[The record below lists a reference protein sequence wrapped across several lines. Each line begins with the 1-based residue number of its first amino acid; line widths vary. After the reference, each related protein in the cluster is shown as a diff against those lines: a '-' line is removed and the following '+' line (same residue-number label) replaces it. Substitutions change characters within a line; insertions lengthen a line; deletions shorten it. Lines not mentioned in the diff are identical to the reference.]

1 MPIQHTTTSRTISR
15 SRAQSRRKRSFRR
28 DFPGKLIHQAAI
40 YSNYELLKDLIQGAQ
55 KKFINDKDSFGR
67 TALHAVCAADLEERK
82 ASVKCVE
89 LLLQCGAEPNTSA
102 NDRYHCFTPLHLA
115 ARDGKM
121 ETMKL
126 LLDFGAD
133 IEIKDSE
140 HCKPMD
146 VANKNCRKKCA
157 DFLHDIQDEREKLRK
172 EVEPQILQ
180 ACADG
185 NLSEL
190 KALLKRVGLA
200 AINKDYQEGVT
211 PLFKASCNGHLEVVN
226 YLIDRGASG
235 RANDSGCKWTPLYA
249 ACLYGY
255 TKIAEVLM
263 KYFPS
268 MAGDITQDQQ
278 LPLHAA
284 AAGGYT
290 EIVKLLLYYD
300 YSVINEKG
308 KTKLHQKTSSNLKA
322 YKGGLPFHIN
332 LCNINGQT
340 SLYLA
345 SAAGHVEVVKT
356 LLEFQPN
363 RRKHHSMPFTNSTR
377 KKPFVDVNTYTV
389 VGQTPLHAAVLS
401 WNVEIT
407 SLLLKYGADVN
418 APIQSLFCLFDNTES
433 KRISPKFS
441 EKVFFTKENSSLL
454 FEACSAFDY
463 KLEIITLLLKHGA
476 KDTEGK
482 ALLSAL
488 LSRRDDIVRVM
499 LGHSGV
505 HPDSEFTVN
514 SDCLAEFKAA
524 SCAVTVDQLGTEPL
538 EKRSG
543 KSVKESSNHAPH
555 YSKMAQQLKDGG
567 RSISRDRRRTVA
579 IPKRLVS
586 NSASFD
592 VPVAIDWH
600 DMELILIETDWLV
613 EASLRYNITLQ
624 NYEVSPGIQHP
635 ALSAITRIDI
645 SDNSLSELPLV
656 IFQLPS
662 LHVLNAAKNKISKL
676 PIGKSKKETVKVEKS
691 DKRHTVASI
700 LSTAV
705 KNPPEVQEVIWN
717 CPMLTQI
724 DLNNNW
730 LEKLPAVM
738 FHLPSLETLNVHG
751 NKLKQL
757 PFDMWMASK
766 LKNLDLSKNKLEE
779 LPSNIL
785 DGLDDSQT
793 FHSSTASHK
802 DKKQSNEFTLDMN
815 DFKKERDEDGDSG
828 MEEGDKFRPIHNYSE
843 SSSRTAK
850 KGRTLTETSEQSTT
864 SSNSE
869 VFGNEKPKRKHTL
882 LNVRRHQLW
891 STSSLGYDEVDEEPI
906 SADEVNCLEVL
917 NLSKNQLT
925 KIPTGL
931 PCLAPKLSKL
941 ILSENKITD
950 FGPINKFPA
959 GLVDLEVSNNL
970 ITSMTVTCRRAGS
983 LSRKDSILKMLHVN
997 PSVDNEK
1004 KISDLLGIEPCCSP
1018 AIQSQ
1023 QNVHL
1028 MAPGGMGDSRRDSK
1042 DGQSISSPLQSPPA
1056 VSLQY
1061 CKHRRHRVLANLRT
1075 LDLTNNNIKQLQV
1088 VSRTE
1093 EINFSED
1100 KELEDSGEHDQS
1112 CVSLCFPVEDK
1123 TELQKEV
1130 PKIVT
1135 NHPSP
1140 SDDITLLFP
1149 DLAFLAVSNNNLTE
1163 VPKDIQYLTKLSNL
1177 RIDGN
1182 ELVTTLPP
1190 EMGRLQNLYDLKVDG
1205 CSLTEPLSSMTSN
1218 LLVKDVLGYLR
1229 CILDDAKPYARM
1241 KLMFVGKACIG
1252 KTTLLNELRREG
1264 SGPYGNQSP
1273 ESFAERQGNTH
1284 IGGKTL
1290 KGNHLSTV
1298 GVDVSE
1304 WTYCKKKS
1312 KYGKVTFSTW
1322 DFGGQQEFYA
1332 THQYF
1337 LTKRSLYLVLWK
1349 LTDGEKGINE
1359 LQQWL
1364 VNIQARAPNSP
1375 VIIVGTHLDV
1385 LRSGPRYSRDYLMD
1399 LTRKVNERFIDIA
1412 HPQDLGLPDV
1422 RAFVPVNCVRGSSVT
1437 KLRDTIYDTAFSI
1450 TGRDKRDREP
1460 LLKHPVPTSYLALE
1474 KAIAYLAAERRD
1486 EKKEP
1491 VLTTTEYRTEVTHVM
1506 QMQSQVSFHDK
1517 EELMQATRFLHNNG
1531 ILLHYEDAMLADYY
1545 FLDPQWLCDTLAK
1558 VVTIPEINPC
1568 VKSGVMKIDDLKM
1581 KFQSS
1586 GVKHY
1591 ILSLLNKFE
1600 VAVAFDSEHL
1610 LIPSLLPQEGEMI
1623 CIPVNRENI
1632 NITQEFLPLQ
1642 SQIETARVG
1651 IKSLHLP
1658 SPKPV
1663 PPERDQTFFQT
1674 TTSSILA
1681 IAHEVSARFSSPAA
1695 PEDGIKRNG
1704 FKTLFPQNKR
1714 PRSTSPILVRRT
1726 DENAADQYQAV
1737 FSTQPIPETEGPGFS
1752 LTAGENPYAVIRR
1765 LFFLQYIPS
1774 GFWSRVISRF
1784 LSDQIL
1790 NSIIETLYTLPKNA
1804 EESFGEDI
1812 HQKWSSGLM
1821 WMCWQTGIELSLHG
1835 VPLFH
1840 VKEINKES
1848 LLGCVFKKERRP
1860 DTVQVLVSTIDGQ
1873 DRTVSTSRLGQLEI
1887 LIPNQ
1892 ILSVQKEQL
1901 STTTPS
1907 SAASSSGSSIC
1918 GSLSTDSDIEVLPSL
1933 EIASRLLAAIV
1944 DLLDVLLENFYPTL
1958 YEPLGQTFEGELLI
1972 TRIVPCI
1979 RCWIDYNKT
1988 IVEDVDETD
1997 WEVVDWNPDDIQQA
2011 LHEEGVSPKPVR
2023 RTPKTEIQSMLRQ
2036 HCPRLYKG
2044 KKENTIWTISSPI
2057 NGKLQLPLS
2066 NYDHSLKR
2074 TQNENGK
2081 KKTSKDSSNTDN
2093 DDSGIDAPELP
2104 GGTPEVVVQNP
2115 TIEKSRSSTKRAKVG
2130 GLLLP
2135 EQAIQVAIDENNQ
2148 RSIAETR
2155 SASKDKF
2162 IKNFSPK
2169 TTPSHTPK
2177 SLTPDK
2183 ERRSLEFSACFRLGS
2198 FSDTEG
2204 PYKVYGFLFEELVLR
2219 GMKYEEVKC
2228 PNHGRILLKNIAP
2241 DVVYHDLGPG
2251 KLIDKSNLEV
2261 AKLLGIGSFGFVYKG
2276 HMVQEDQMSEIPVA
2290 IKMLQPYPPGQG
2302 ASNTIKQRYEMNDSK
2317 WHRDPLRNSCEAY
2330 HTARKELSIIM
2341 TLDHSHIVPLLGFC
2355 RQPMCLILEL
2365 APHGALD
2372 ARLEDYKRVGA
2383 RLTSPV
2389 IQQIIVQ
2396 VSSAVDYLHQK
2407 GIIYR
2412 DLKAENVLVWNLPE
2426 PHLILPCEYVQVK
2439 LADYGIS
2446 VSTLPSG
2453 TKGYGGTPGYMAPEI
2468 VQYEGK
2474 ETYTEKVDCF
2484 SFGMFMYELMSMQ
2497 RPFESQVGKNRG
2509 RLSEVIKQLI
2519 KDGERPILTRKE
2531 QSYPVYILDLMVWC
2545 WAQDPRDRPSMQEVH
2560 QIASMP
2566 EFANL
2571 HEVLSLDEEI
2581 DVAAACSITSSSE
2594 MSTASEAGL
2603 LNVVD
2608 TDIWISH
2615 SNANVQILTYS
2626 EKCIQEENLNVMASK
2641 ASIVCMC
2648 FSADSYTVWLSLS
2661 IGLLAVYSVSNN
2673 EEIARFRIPP
2683 TTNNDTNHVATA
2695 MVHIDLQQQ
2704 MVVATD
2710 TGYVIVFDEGDG
2722 YVQPQEVF
2730 TYRYVGEKITSLA
2743 LAPNSFKCERIIELW
2758 CGNPGG
2764 NISILNVG
2772 DFDLCMDVET
2782 VKHFEEPLEVSSV
2795 DIMVSYD
2802 IQMAERLGLYYV
2814 WTYVY
2819 PGTSVYRWTVETRKM
2834 EEELDVAEILC
2845 SDLGVNPSATMKRLS
2860 ANQCQVSS
2868 MCLIKEHL
2876 YIGTVWGRLIIADSL
2891 SLSPITTVQ
2900 CHRGP
2905 IKSILPIRS
2914 TQQQT
2919 QEEVRDDCD
2928 QSEMDIFEM
2937 PSKTSLVTIGKG
2949 FHNLIAG
2956 YPECPSGVK
2965 VHDSSQAYYI
2975 LTWNADSW
2983 DQLV

>member
-1 MPIQHTTTSRTISR
+1 MPLQHTTSSRTISR
-15 SRAQSRRKRSFRR
+15 HRAQSRRKKSIHRN
-28 DFPGKLIHQAAI
+28 FPGKLIHQAAI

-89 LLLQCGAEPNTSA
+89 LLLQCGAEPNMSA
-102 NDRYHCFTPLHLA
+102 NERYQCFTPLHLA

-133 IEIKDSE
+133 IEIKDIE

-146 VANKNCRKKCA
+146 VANKNSRQQCVE
-157 DFLHDIQDEREKLRK
+157 FLNSIQDEREKLRK

-185 NLSEL
+185 KLEDL
-190 KALLKRVGLA
+190 KSLLKRVGLA
-200 AINKDYQEGVT
+200 AINKDYLEGVT
-211 PLFKASCNGHLEVVN
+211 PLFKACCNGHLVVVN

-235 RANDSGCKWTPLYA
+235 RANESGCKWTPLYA
-249 ACLYGY
+249 ACLYGF
-255 TKIAEVLM
+255 TEIADILL

-268 MAGDITQDQQ
+268 MAGEITQDQQ

-284 AAGGYT
+284 AAGGHT

-300 YSVINEKG
+300 YSVIADKG
-308 KTKLHQKTSSNLKA
+308 KSRLHQTSSNLKA

-332 LCNINGQT
+332 LQNINGQT

-345 SAAGHVEVVKT
+345 SAAGHVDIVKS

-407 SLLLKYGADVN
+407 SLLLKYGAEVN
-418 APIQSLFCLFDNTES
+418 APIQSLYCLFNNDNCEP
-433 KRISPKFS
+433 KRVSPKFS

-463 KLEIITLLLKHGA
+463 KLEVITLLLKHGA

-524 SCAVTVDQLGTEPL
+524 SCAVSVDQLATEPI
-538 EKRSG
+538 EKRTG
-543 KSVKESSNHAPH
+543 KSVKETSNQTPH
-555 YSKMAQQLKDGG
+555 YSKMAQQLSKDGG
-567 RSISRDRRRTVA
+567 RSINRDRRRTVA
-579 IPKRLVS
+579 IPKRLIS

-600 DMELILIETDWLV
+600 DMELIIIETDWLI

-635 ALSAITRIDI
+635 CLSAITRIDI

-662 LHVLNAAKNKISKL
+662 LHVLSAAKNKISKL
-676 PIGKSKKETVKVEKS
+676 PIGKSKKETAKVEKS
-691 DKRHTVASI
+691 DKRHTVGSIPSASTK
-700 LSTAV
+700 SQCE
-705 KNPPEVQEVIWN
+705 NQEVIWN
-717 CPMLTQI
+717 CPMLSHI

-730 LEKLPAVM
+730 LDKLPAVM
-738 FHLPSLETLNVHG
+738 FHLPVLETLNVHG
-751 NKLKQL
+751 NQLKQL
-757 PFDMWMASK
+757 PFDMWMAPK
-766 LKNLDLSKNKLEE
+766 LKHLDLSKNKLEE

-802 DKKQSNEFTLDMN
+802 DKKQSLEMSLDKN
-815 DFKKERDEDGDSG
+815 NLLKDRDEDGDSG
-828 MEEGDKFRPIHNYSE
+828 MEEGDKFRMNHSE
-843 SSSRTAK
+843 TSSRAIK
-850 KGRTLTETSEQSTT
+850 KGRTPTETSEQSTT

-869 VFGNEKPKRKHTL
+869 VFGNEKQKRKHTL
-882 LNVRRHQLW
+882 VNVRRHQLW
-891 STSSLGYDEVDEEPI
+891 STSSLGYDEVEEEPI

-917 NLSKNQLT
+917 NLSKNFLS
-925 KIPTGL
+925 KIPIGL

-959 GLVDLEVSNNL
+959 GLVDLEVSHND
-970 ITSMTVTCRRAGS
+970 IKSMSVSCRRAGS
-983 LSRKDSILKMLHVN
+983 LSRKDSILKMLHVH
-997 PSVDNEK
+997 PSSEKEK
-1004 KISDLLGIEPCCSP
+1004 KISDILGIEPCCSP
-1018 AIQSQ
+1018 AIQTQ
-1023 QNVHL
+1023 QNAHL
-1028 MAPGGMGDSRRDSK
+1028 LAMNALGESRRDSK
-1042 DGQSISSPLQSPPA
+1042 DGQVISSALLSPPA

-1075 LDLTNNNIKQLQV
+1075 LDLTNNNITQLQV

-1093 EINFSED
+1093 EINVNDE
-1100 KELEDSGEHDQS
+1100 KQLEDSDDHDQS

-1123 TELQKEV
+1123 TEVLKDV

-1149 DLAFLAVSNNNLTE
+1149 DLAFLAVSNNKLTE
-1163 VPKDIQYLTKLSNL
+1163 IPKDIQYLTKLSNL

-1182 ELVTTLPP
+1182 EMVTMLPP

-1252 KTTLLNELRREG
+1252 KTTLLNELRKG
-1264 SGPYGNQSP
+1264 NGPYGNQSP

-1298 GVDVSE
+1298 GVDVCE
-1304 WTYCKKKS
+1304 WTYCKKNS

-1375 VIIVGTHLDV
+1375 VILVGTHLDV
-1385 LRSGPRYSRDYLMD
+1385 LRSSPRYSRDYLME
-1399 LTRKVNERFIDIA
+1399 LTRKVTERFIDIA

-1422 RAFVPVNCVRGSSVT
+1422 RAFVPINCLRSNHIA
-1437 KLRDTIYDTAFSI
+1437 KLRNTIYDTAFSI

-1474 KAIAYLAAERRD
+1474 KAIAYLAAERRE

-1531 ILLHYEDAMLADYY
+1531 VLLHYEDAMLADYY

-1568 VKSGVMKIDDLKM
+1568 VKCGVMKIDDLKM

-1586 GVKHY
+1586 GVRHY

-1600 VAVAFDSEHL
+1600 VAVAFDTEHL

-1623 CIPVNRENI
+1623 CIPVNRDNI
-1632 NITQEFLPLQ
+1632 NITKQLLQPLPPPVE
-1642 SQIETARVG
+1642 ITRPAT
-1651 IKSLHLP
+1651 KSLHLP
-1658 SPKPV
+1658 SPKPA
-1663 PPERDQTFFQT
+1663 PEKDQTFFQT

-1681 IAHEVSARFSSPAA
+1681 LAQEVSSRFSSPAA
-1695 PEDGIKRNG
+1695 PEDGGKRNG

-1714 PRSTSPILVRRT
+1714 PRMTSPILVRRT
-1726 DENAADQYQAV
+1726 ADENSADQYQAV
-1737 FSTQPIPETEGPGFS
+1737 FSAQPIPETESPGFS
-1752 LTAGENPYAVIRR
+1752 LHAGENPYAVIRR

-1790 NSIIETLYTLPKNA
+1790 YSIIETLYSLPENA
-1804 EESFGEDI
+1804 DETFDEDI
-1812 HQKWSSGLM
+1812 HKKWSSGLK

-1840 VKEINKES
+1840 VKEIIKES
-1848 LLGCVFKKERRP
+1848 LLGCVFKKDRRP

-1873 DRTVSTSRLGQLEI
+1873 DRSVSTSRLGQLEI

-1892 ILSVQKEQL
+1892 ILSVQKEVPL
-1901 STTTPS
+1901 KTPS
-1907 SAASSSGSSIC
+1907 MAASSSGSSISSS
-1918 GSLSTDSDIEVLPSL
+1918 GSNIELLPSL
-1933 EIASRLLAAIV
+1933 ETASRLLAAIV

-1979 RCWIDYNKT
+1979 HCWIDYNRSE
-1988 IVEDVDETD
+1988 VADVDDTE
-1997 WEVVDWNPDDIQQA
+1997 WEVVDWNPADLQQA

-2023 RTPKTEIQSMLRQ
+2023 RTPKTEIQSILRQ
-2036 HCPRLYKG
+2036 RCPKILYKS
-2044 KKENTIWTISSPI
+2044 KKENTIGTISSPI
-2057 NGKLQLPLS
+2057 NGKLDLQVT
-2066 NYDHSLKR
+2066 NFDQSLKR
-2074 TQNENGK
+2074 TPNNVNLK
-2081 KKTSKDSSNTDN
+2081 KKSSKDSIATENY
-2093 DDSGIDAPELP
+2093 DSGIDAPELQ
-2104 GGTPEVVVQNP
+2104 GETPEVVVQNP
-2115 TIEKSRSSTKRAKVG
+2115 TMEKSVRLSVKKKVG

-2135 EQAIQVAIDENNQ
+2135 EQSLQTNVDENQ
-2148 RSIAETR
+2148 AKKRR
-2155 SASKDKF
+2155 
-2162 IKNFSPK
+2162 SPK
-2169 TTPSHTPK
+2169 STPSQTPT

-2183 ERRSLEFSACFRLGS
+2183 ERKSLEFSACFRLGS
-2198 FSDTEG
+2198 FSDTE
-2204 PYKVYGFLFEELVLR
+2204 PQYKVYGFLFEELVLR

-2228 PNHGRILLKNIAP
+2228 PNHGRILLKDIAP
-2241 DVVYHDLGPG
+2241 DVVYYDLGPG
-2251 KLIDKSNLEV
+2251 KLVDKSNLEV

-2276 HMVQEDQMSEIPVA
+2276 HMIQEELMSEVPVA
-2290 IKMLQPYPPGQG
+2290 IKMLQPYPPGH
-2302 ASNTIKQRYEMNDSK
+2302 AATNTIKQRYEMNDAK
-2317 WHRDPLRNSCEAY
+2317 WHRDPLRHSCEAY

-2341 TLDHSHIVPLLGFC
+2341 TLEHANIVPLLAFC

-2365 APHGALD
+2365 APHGSLD

-2545 WAQDPRDRPSMQEVH
+2545 WAQDPRERPSMQEVH

-2581 DVAAACSITSSSE
+2581 DVAAACSITAPSELSSTSE
-2594 MSTASEAGL
+2594 GGL
-2603 LNVVD
+2603 LNVLD

-2626 EKCIQEENLNVMASK
+2626 EKCVQEENVNVTSSN

-2648 FSADSYTVWLSLS
+2648 YSSDSFTVWLSLS
-2661 IGLLAVYSVSNN
+2661 IGVLVVYSVSNN
-2673 EEIARFRIPP
+2673 EQVARFRIPP
-2683 TTNNDTNHVATA
+2683 TSDDDINHVATA
-2695 MVHIDLQQQ
+2695 MVHIALQQQ

-2710 TGYVIVFDEGDG
+2710 SGYVIVFDEGDG
-2722 YVQPQEVF
+2722 DIQPQEVF
-2730 TYRYVGEKITSLA
+2730 TYRYVGAPVTSLA
-2743 LAPNSFKCERIIELW
+2743 LAPNSFKCERVIELW

-2764 NISILNVG
+2764 TVSILNIG
-2772 DFDLCMDVET
+2772 EFDLSMDVEI
-2782 VKHFEEPLEVSSV
+2782 VKHFQEPLEVSSV
-2795 DIMVSYD
+2795 DIMVAYD

-2814 WTYVY
+2814 WTYVH

-2845 SDLGVNPSATMKRLS
+2845 NDGVTADGEDTIKRLS

-2868 MCLIKEHL
+2868 MCLIKDHL

-2905 IKSILPIRS
+2905 IKSILPIRF
-2914 TQQQT
+2914 TQHPT
-2919 QEEVRDDCD
+2919 SPDEEHDECD
-2928 QSEMDIFEM
+2928 QSELDIFET

-2956 YPECPSGVK
+2956 FPDCPSGVK
-2965 VHDSSQAYYI
+2965 VHDSNNAYYI

-2983 DQLV
+2983 EQLV